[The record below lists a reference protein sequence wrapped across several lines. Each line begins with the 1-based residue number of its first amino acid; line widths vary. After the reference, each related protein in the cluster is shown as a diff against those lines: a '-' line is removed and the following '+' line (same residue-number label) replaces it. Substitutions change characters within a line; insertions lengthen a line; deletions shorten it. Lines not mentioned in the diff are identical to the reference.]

1 MITIDGENL
10 RYCTDFTLNRA
21 LDDIKYEIAQRE
33 MDKIKVE
40 EHELI
45 E

>member
-21 LDDIKYEIAQRE
+21 LDDIKFEIAQRE
-33 MDKIKVE
+33 MDKIKSE
-40 EHELI
+40 KHELI